1 MAMRIERDDLSHP
14 QVHALL
20 EEHLADMHAQSPPE
34 SVHALDLDRLRA
46 PDVSFWTAWEGDT
59 LLASGALKE
68 LDPTH
73 AEIKSMRTPQA
84 LRGRGAGKAML
95 AHLIAMARAR
105 GYRRLSLETGT
116 QPAFEAAT
124 RLYLAAGF
132 LPCAPFA
139 NYRLDPNSLYLTLA
153 LD

>member
-1 MAMRIERDDLSHP
+1 MELHIELDDLSRP

-20 EEHLADMHAQSPPE
+20 EEHLADMYAQSPPE

-46 PDVSFWTAWEGDT
+46 PEISFWTAWDGDT
-59 LLASGALKE
+59 LLATGALKQ
-68 LDPTH
+68 LDAGH
-73 AEIKSMRTPQA
+73 AEIKSMRTPRA

-95 AHLIAMARAR
+95 AHLIAVARAR

-116 QPAFEAAT
+116 QPAFEPAT

-132 LPCAPFA
+132 VPCAPFA
-139 NYRLDPNSLYLTLA
+139 DYRLDPNSLYLTLT